1 MIFHIVLFRPRPGI
15 SDSQRRALL
24 EALSTAATD
33 IPSVKRF
40 HVGKRITHGRA
51 YEQMMTQDFSYA
63 AVVEFND
70 LAGLQAYLQ
79 HPQHEKLG
87 ALFYELLEAG
97 LVYDYE
103 ATAAAELS

>member
-1 MIFHIVLFRPRPGI
+1 M
-15 SDSQRRALL
+15 
-24 EALSTAATD
+24 
-33 IPSVKRF
+33 
-40 HVGKRITHGRA
+40 GKRITHGRA

-63 AVVEFND
+63 AVVEFDD

-103 ATAAAELS
+103 ATAAADL